1 MKVYEELKVAL
12 KVINGGHA
20 LEGSP
25 ARATWPL
32 GEGRVTT
39 EEFESWQLGPDL
51 TSERCPASVRHRH
64 S

>member
-1 MKVYEELKVAL
+1 MNVYEELKAAL

-25 ARATWPL
+25 PHPTWPI

-51 TSERCPASVRHRH
+51 THPQQHSVERHH
-64 S
+64 